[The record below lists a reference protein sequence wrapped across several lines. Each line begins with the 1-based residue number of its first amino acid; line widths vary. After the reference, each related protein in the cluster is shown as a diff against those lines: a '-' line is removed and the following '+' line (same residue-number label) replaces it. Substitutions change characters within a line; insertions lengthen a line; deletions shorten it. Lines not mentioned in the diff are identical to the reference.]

1 MRELFIE
8 FEKNRYEWAFDAKHD
23 FMSRFQLY
31 DAEGVTPDQ
40 EKVVLSV
47 YGPTQVGKTTLIL
60 NLLRVKEEAI
70 EEISSFLRGK
80 REIGQSATV
89 TVTSYSVSATEDYVL
104 TLPNQEPEVIQST
117 DILEDRLST
126 LRVDVE
132 AGRIDSLAPVRIALP
147 KSYFEQADVAI
158 ELLDLPGIES
168 AEEREIR
175 HVERCVNHWI
185 PRSHICLIV
194 NGAGDL
200 TFLRDIGMTHLQHW
214 YDYPDNFYVV
224 LTRAYSPESV
234 KRRLRDKSIS
244 NETDLRAYYHR
255 EIGDILGRTPG
266 TVYPVEIGASMH
278 RLEPDTREMAQS
290 ILNELRERIEQTD
303 YRHVSFSFLTGYYA
317 EVVRQSD
324 EETRHI
330 TEDLDVAERELVR
343 LKERMQKLEEEEK
356 KRIEDFGSQEIQ
368 LAEKIDVFKKAFERI
383 HHREIQEAMIETE
396 LIHAKYAK
404 SKMALNTAF
413 SRAITV
419 LDHSLTKGVQTMNRL
434 LDTIYFE
441 LDQVDSSRL
450 HVSHP
455 GEIQFFSWDSSKV
468 DRYLSQKNYETQM
481 NTMKKHLLE
490 ESTRLSELVYHEV
503 KHIYDQLQ
511 DISETFSND
520 QVRLVIRFTHEMDL
534 LKAELNEAEHSVIQL
549 HERLTKT
556 KERWQEDINHA
567 QQYRSFFIE
576 HFVKRQQALLQQ
588 ATSDNTEERYSA
600 GLYLYTLGQDA
611 EEIIQ
616 ALGCPNGNETSH
628 DSGRRAL

>member
-31 DAEGVTPDQ
+31 DAEGVTPNQ

-60 NLLRVKEEAI
+60 NLLGVKEEAI
-70 EEISSFLRGK
+70 DEISSFLRGK

-117 DILEDRLST
+117 DILEERLSA
-126 LRVDVE
+126 LRIDVE

-168 AEEREIR
+168 AEERELR

-255 EIGDILGRTPG
+255 EIGDILGRPPG

-278 RLEPDTREMAQS
+278 RLEPDAREIAQS
-290 ILNELRERIEQTD
+290 ILNELRARIEQTD

-324 EETRHI
+324 EEIRHI
-330 TEDLDVAERELVR
+330 TEDLDVAERELAGLNKR
-343 LKERMQKLEEEEK
+343 MEKLKEK
-356 KRIEDFGSQEIQ
+356 IEDQVGDFGNQAIELVS
-368 LAEKIDVFKKAFERI
+368 KIDHFKMVHEVI
-383 HHREIQEAMIETE
+383 HNRESKEVLIDVALIQAQHT
-396 LIHAKYAK
+396 K
-404 SKMALNTAF
+404 SRTALNAAF
-413 SRAITV
+413 SQAISMLEKS
-419 LDHSLTKGVQTMNRL
+419 LDEDVEMINQL
-434 LDTIYFE
+434 LNTIYFE
-441 LDQVDSSRL
+441 LDYVDSTRL
-450 HVSHP
+450 QVTHP
-455 GEIQFFSWDSSKV
+455 GEIQFFAWDDSKV
-468 DRYLSQKNYETQM
+468 DRYFSQKNYEAQM
-481 NTMKKHLLE
+481 DWMKKYLLE
-490 ESTRLSELVYHEV
+490 ETMRLSKLVYDEA
-503 KHIYDQLQ
+503 KHIYKQLQ
-511 DISETFSND
+511 DISETFSSNR
-520 QVRLVIRFTHEMDL
+520 VRLDIRYTHEMDM
-534 LKAELNEAEHSVIQL
+534 LKVELNEAEQSVIQL
-549 HERLTKT
+549 QERLTST
-556 KERWQEDINHA
+556 KERWEEDLVHA

-576 HFVKRQQALLQQ
+576 HFAKRQQELLRQ
-588 ATSDNTEERYSA
+588 AMSDDIQERYSA
-600 GLYLYTLGQDA
+600 GLYLYTLGRDA

>member
-70 EEISSFLRGK
+70 DEISSFLRGK

-168 AEEREIR
+168 AEERELR

-303 YRHVSFSFLTGYYA
+303 YRHVSFSFLTVFYA

-324 EETRHI
+324 EEIRHI

-343 LKERMQKLEEEEK
+343 LKERMQKLEEEKK

-419 LDHSLTKGVQTMNRL
+419 LDQSLTKGVQTMNRL

-455 GEIQFFSWDSSKV
+455 GEIQFFSWDFSKV

-481 NTMKKHLLE
+481 N
-490 ESTRLSELVYHEV
+490 
-503 KHIYDQLQ
+503 
-511 DISETFSND
+511 
-520 QVRLVIRFTHEMDL
+520 
-534 LKAELNEAEHSVIQL
+534 
-549 HERLTKT
+549 
-556 KERWQEDINHA
+556 
-567 QQYRSFFIE
+567 
-576 HFVKRQQALLQQ
+576 
-588 ATSDNTEERYSA
+588 
-600 GLYLYTLGQDA
+600 
-611 EEIIQ
+611 
-616 ALGCPNGNETSH
+616 
-628 DSGRRAL
+628 

>member
-60 NLLRVKEEAI
+60 NLLGVKEEAI
-70 EEISSFLRGK
+70 DEISSFLRGK

-117 DILEDRLST
+117 DILEERLSA

-168 AEEREIR
+168 AEERELR

-255 EIGDILGRTPG
+255 EIGDILGRPPG
-266 TVYPVEIGASMH
+266 TVYPVEIGASMY
-278 RLEPDTREMAQS
+278 RLEPDAREIAQS
-290 ILNELRERIEQTD
+290 ILNELRARIEQTD

-324 EETRHI
+324 EEIRHI
-330 TEDLDVAERELVR
+330 TEDLDVAERELVG
-343 LKERMQKLEEEEK
+343 LKERMKQLKEK
-356 KRIEDFGSQEIQ
+356 DREQFEDYELQAMQ
-368 LAEKIDVFKKAFERI
+368 LVEKIAYFKVTYI
-383 HHREIQEAMIETE
+383 SICHREIHETMIDTE
-396 LIHAKYAK
+396 LKEVKQAK
-404 SKMALNTAF
+404 SKTALNSVF
-413 SRAITV
+413 SRLIT
-419 LDHSLTKGVQTMNRL
+419 SFEESMNQAVEEINQL
-434 LDTIYFE
+434 LSTIYFE

-450 HVSHP
+450 RVSHP
-455 GEIQFFSWDSSKV
+455 GEVQFFSWDSSKV
-468 DRYLSQKNYETQM
+468 DRYLSQKNYESQM
-481 NTMKKHLLE
+481 TWMKNRFLDE
-490 ESTRLSELVYHEV
+490 TTRLSESMHNEAE
-503 KHIYDQLQ
+503 HIYKQLQ
-511 DISETFSND
+511 DISETFSSD
-520 QVRLVIRFTHEMDL
+520 RVRLDIRYTHEMDM
-534 LKAELNEAEHSVIQL
+534 LKAELNEAEQSVIQL
-549 HERLTKT
+549 QERLTST
-556 KERWQEDINHA
+556 KERWEEDLVHA

-576 HFVKRQQALLQQ
+576 HFAKRQQELLRQ
-588 ATSDNTEERYSA
+588 ATSDDIQERYSA
-600 GLYLYTLGQDA
+600 GLYLYTLGRDA

>member
-40 EKVVLSV
+40 EKIVLSV

-60 NLLRVKEEAI
+60 NLLGVKEEAI
-70 EEISSFLRGK
+70 DEISSFLRGK

-104 TLPNQEPEVIQST
+104 TLPNQQPEVIQST
-117 DILEDRLST
+117 DILEERLSA

-168 AEEREIR
+168 AEERELR

-255 EIGDILGRTPG
+255 EIGDILGRPPG

-278 RLEPDTREMAQS
+278 RLNRTR
-290 ILNELRERIEQTD
+290 
-303 YRHVSFSFLTGYYA
+303 
-317 EVVRQSD
+317 VRWP
-324 EETRHI
+324 
-330 TEDLDVAERELVR
+330 
-343 LKERMQKLEEEEK
+343 
-356 KRIEDFGSQEIQ
+356 
-368 LAEKIDVFKKAFERI
+368 
-383 HHREIQEAMIETE
+383 
-396 LIHAKYAK
+396 
-404 SKMALNTAF
+404 
-413 SRAITV
+413 SR
-419 LDHSLTKGVQTMNRL
+419 
-434 LDTIYFE
+434 F
-441 LDQVDSSRL
+441 
-450 HVSHP
+450 
-455 GEIQFFSWDSSKV
+455 
-468 DRYLSQKNYETQM
+468 
-481 NTMKKHLLE
+481 
-490 ESTRLSELVYHEV
+490 
-503 KHIYDQLQ
+503 
-511 DISETFSND
+511 
-520 QVRLVIRFTHEMDL
+520 
-534 LKAELNEAEHSVIQL
+534 
-549 HERLTKT
+549 
-556 KERWQEDINHA
+556 
-567 QQYRSFFIE
+567 
-576 HFVKRQQALLQQ
+576 
-588 ATSDNTEERYSA
+588 
-600 GLYLYTLGQDA
+600 
-611 EEIIQ
+611 
-616 ALGCPNGNETSH
+616 
-628 DSGRRAL
+628 

>member
-1 MRELFIE
+1 M
-8 FEKNRYEWAFDAKHD
+8 
-23 FMSRFQLY
+23 
-31 DAEGVTPDQ
+31 
-40 EKVVLSV
+40 

-60 NLLRVKEEAI
+60 NLLGVKEEAI
-70 EEISSFLRGK
+70 DEISSFLRGK

-104 TLPNQEPEVIQST
+104 TLPNQQPEVIQST
-117 DILEDRLST
+117 DILEERLSA

-168 AEEREIR
+168 AEERELR

-234 KRRLRDKSIS
+234 KRRLRNKSIS

-255 EIGDILGRTPG
+255 EIGDILGRPPG

-278 RLEPDTREMAQS
+278 RLEPDAREIAQS
-290 ILNELRERIEQTD
+290 ILNELRARIEQTD

-324 EETRHI
+324 EEIRHI
-330 TEDLDVAERELVR
+330 TEDLDVAERELAGLNKR
-343 LKERMQKLEEEEK
+343 MEKLKEK
-356 KRIEDFGSQEIQ
+356 IEDQVGDFGNQANELVS
-368 LAEKIDVFKKAFERI
+368 KIDHFKMVHEVI
-383 HHREIQEAMIETE
+383 HYRESKEVLIDVALIQAQ
-396 LIHAKYAK
+396 HAK
-404 SKMALNTAF
+404 SRTALNTAF
-413 SRAITV
+413 SQAISMLEKS
-419 LDHSLTKGVQTMNRL
+419 LDEDVKMINEL
-434 LDTIYFE
+434 LNTIYFE
-441 LDQVDSSRL
+441 LDYVDSTRL
-450 HVSHP
+450 QVTHP
-455 GEIQFFSWDSSKV
+455 GEIQFFAWDDSKV
-468 DRYLSQKNYETQM
+468 DRYLSQKNYEAQM
-481 NTMKKHLLE
+481 NWMKKCLLE
-490 ESTRLSELVYHEV
+490 EALRLSELVYDDA
-503 KHIYDQLQ
+503 KRIYKQLQ
-511 DISETFSND
+511 DISETFSSNR
-520 QVRLVIRFTHEMDL
+520 VRLDIRYTHEMDM
-534 LKAELNEAEHSVIQL
+534 LKAELNEAEQSVIQL
-549 HERLTKT
+549 QERLTST
-556 KERWQEDINHA
+556 KERWEEDLVHA

-576 HFVKRQQALLQQ
+576 HFAKRQQELLRQ
-588 ATSDNTEERYSA
+588 ATSDDIQERYSA
-600 GLYLYTLGQDA
+600 GLYLYTLGRDA

>member
-70 EEISSFLRGK
+70 DEISSFLRGK

-104 TLPNQEPEVIQST
+104 ILPNQEPEVIQST

-147 KSYFEQADVAI
+147 RSYFEQADVAI

-168 AEEREIR
+168 AEERELR

-278 RLEPDTREMAQS
+278 RLEPDTRE
-290 ILNELRERIEQTD
+290 IP
-303 YRHVSFSFLTGYYA
+303 V
-317 EVVRQSD
+317 
-324 EETRHI
+324 
-330 TEDLDVAERELVR
+330 
-343 LKERMQKLEEEEK
+343 
-356 KRIEDFGSQEIQ
+356 DF
-368 LAEKIDVFKKAFERI
+368 K
-383 HHREIQEAMIETE
+383 
-396 LIHAKYAK
+396 
-404 SKMALNTAF
+404 
-413 SRAITV
+413 
-419 LDHSLTKGVQTMNRL
+419 
-434 LDTIYFE
+434 
-441 LDQVDSSRL
+441 
-450 HVSHP
+450 
-455 GEIQFFSWDSSKV
+455 
-468 DRYLSQKNYETQM
+468 
-481 NTMKKHLLE
+481 
-490 ESTRLSELVYHEV
+490 
-503 KHIYDQLQ
+503 
-511 DISETFSND
+511 
-520 QVRLVIRFTHEMDL
+520 
-534 LKAELNEAEHSVIQL
+534 
-549 HERLTKT
+549 
-556 KERWQEDINHA
+556 
-567 QQYRSFFIE
+567 
-576 HFVKRQQALLQQ
+576 
-588 ATSDNTEERYSA
+588 
-600 GLYLYTLGQDA
+600 
-611 EEIIQ
+611 
-616 ALGCPNGNETSH
+616 
-628 DSGRRAL
+628 

>member
-8 FEKNRYEWAFDAKHD
+8 FEQNRYEWAFDAKHD

-60 NLLRVKEEAI
+60 NLLGVKEEAI
-70 EEISSFLRGK
+70 DEISSFLRGK

-104 TLPNQEPEVIQST
+104 TLPNQQPEVIQST
-117 DILEDRLST
+117 DILEERLSA

-168 AEEREIR
+168 AEERELR

-255 EIGDILGRTPG
+255 EIGDILGRPPG

-278 RLEPDTREMAQS
+278 RLEPDAREIAQS
-290 ILNELRERIEQTD
+290 ILNELRARIEQTD

-324 EETRHI
+324 EEIRHI
-330 TEDLDVAERELVR
+330 TEDLDVAERELAGLNKR
-343 LKERMQKLEEEEK
+343 MEKLKEK
-356 KRIEDFGSQEIQ
+356 IEDQVGDFGNQAIELVSVINR
-368 LAEKIDVFKKAFERI
+368 FKMVHEVI
-383 HHREIQEAMIETE
+383 HHRELKESLIDVALIQAQ
-396 LIHAKYAK
+396 HAK
-404 SKMALNTAF
+404 SRTALNTAF
-413 SRAITV
+413 SQAISMLEKS
-419 LDHSLTKGVQTMNRL
+419 LDEDVKMINEL
-434 LDTIYFE
+434 LNTIYFE
-441 LDQVDSSRL
+441 LDYVDSTRL
-450 HVSHP
+450 QVTHP
-455 GEIQFFSWDSSKV
+455 GEIQFFAWDDSKV
-468 DRYLSQKNYETQM
+468 DRYLSQKNYDAQM
-481 NTMKKHLLE
+481 NWMKKYLLE
-490 ESTRLSELVYHEV
+490 EALRLSKLVYDDA
-503 KHIYDQLQ
+503 KHIYKQLQ
-511 DISETFSND
+511 DISETFSSNR
-520 QVRLVIRFTHEMDL
+520 VRLDIRYTHEMDM
-534 LKAELNEAEHSVIQL
+534 LKVELNEAEQSVIQL
-549 HERLTKT
+549 QERLTST
-556 KERWQEDINHA
+556 KERWEEDLVHA

-576 HFVKRQQALLQQ
+576 HFAKRQQELLRQ
-588 ATSDNTEERYSA
+588 ATSDDIQERYSA
-600 GLYLYTLGQDA
+600 GLYLYTLGRDA